1 MTLITH
7 KMNTSNIF
15 FSSWI
20 SEETWKMVKLVQRKM
35 CEIFSV
41 LDKIQASQVA
51 LVVKNQPANAGDMS
65 RGFSL

>member
-1 MTLITH
+1 
-7 KMNTSNIF
+7 
-15 FSSWI
+15 
-20 SEETWKMVKLVQRKM
+20 M

>member
-41 LDKIQASQVA
+41 LDKIQASQVV

>member
-15 FSSWI
+15 FSPWI

-51 LVVKNQPANAGDMS
+51 LMVKNQPANAGDMS